1 MKKSLSY
8 LLRAIAPFFLWMP
21 IALAQPVF
29 SEIIPT
35 ADLIKAL
42 QSGGHVIYMRHGE
55 TDHTQKDINRDNLE
69 DCNGQ
74 RNLSARGRE
83 KTERIG
89 RSIRALKIPV
99 ADVSSSPY
107 CRCKD
112 TARLTFGKF
121 HVEKDL
127 YFSISKDEAESARLG
142 KRLYA
147 MMMASDTS
155 SGNIVF
161 VGHTANLKDGLGIWP
176 KPEGALAVFQK
187 EESEL
192 IFRGMI
198 RPDEWP
204 EHYYCS
210 DRRLK

>member
-1 MKKSLSY
+1 MKKLLSY
-8 LLRAIAPFFLWMP
+8 LLTAIAPFFLWMP
-21 IALAQPVF
+21 VALAQPVF
-29 SEIIPT
+29 SEIIPA

-42 QSGGHVIYMRHGE
+42 QSGGHVIYMRHGA

-69 DCNGQ
+69 DCYGQ
-74 RNLSARGRE
+74 RNLSANGRE
-83 KTERIG
+83 QSTRIG

-121 HVEKDL
+121 HVENDL
-127 YFSISKDEAESARLG
+127 YFSISKDEEESARLG
-142 KRLYA
+142 ERLYTL
-147 MMMASDTS
+147 MVESDTR
-155 SGNIVF
+155 SGNVVF
-161 VGHTANLKDGLGIWP
+161 VGHTTNLRDGLGIWP
-176 KPEGALAVFQK
+176 KPEGAVAVFQK
-187 EESEL
+187 EQNEL

-204 EHYYCS
+204 EH
-210 DRRLK
+210 